1 MILQSS
7 FDWIDLIS
15 KVIGSFIATLFTIL
29 AWFILEYLKER
40 KERKGIEKKVKEL
53 YEIFLSKRKELH
65 TANHIINL
73 LIYEIGIEN
82 VHKILKLSPKPIE
95 NGYLFEGSLY
105 ILSVSSS
112 TLSNKIYIIK
122 GRGIGVPTFDF
133 DNPNEKEMVFNE
145 FIEDFKKNCK
155 ESKISWINS
164 DTRPPFQT
172 QFDREIFNRLI
183 DIDYADN
190 NRKLVSSLYQ
200 IKSGRFADI

>member
-7 FDWIDLIS
+7 FDWIDIIS
-15 KVIGSFIATLFTIL
+15 KIIGSFIATFFTIL

-40 KERKGIEKKVKEL
+40 KTRKGIEKKVKEL

-82 VHKILKLSPKPIE
+82 VYKILKLSPKPIE

-112 TLSNKIYIIK
+112 TLSNKIYIFK
-122 GRGIGVPTFDF
+122 GRDIGVPTFDF
-133 DNPNEKEMVFNE
+133 DSPNENEMVFNE

-155 ESKISWINS
+155 ESKI
-164 DTRPPFQT
+164 
-172 QFDREIFNRLI
+172 
-183 DIDYADN
+183 
-190 NRKLVSSLYQ
+190 KLST
-200 IKSGRFADI
+200 